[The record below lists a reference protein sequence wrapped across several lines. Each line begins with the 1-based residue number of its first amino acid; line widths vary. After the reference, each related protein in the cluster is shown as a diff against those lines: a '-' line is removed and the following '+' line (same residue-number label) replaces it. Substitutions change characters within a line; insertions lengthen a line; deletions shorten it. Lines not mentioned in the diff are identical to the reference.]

1 MQSYILREK
10 QYTPESF
17 LVNKYAKVII
27 HTAYSYCKNSIK
39 GKEKDQKTQET
50 QRMYEEEH
58 NLIRQKQELTR

>member
-39 GKEKDQKTQET
+39 GKEKEKKRQER
-50 QRMYEEEH
+50 QRIYEEEEKI
-58 NLIRQKQELTR
+58 IRQIKELTR